1 MPKIYS
7 HKGDHIVVVVLDHMD
22 QRIVLPHVNQ
32 ILGQSDWLAVASDA
46 DGPIKVGRGVPVLAV
61 ADTDH
66 GARELS
72 EEENDDEDHEITSPR
87 KTRSGSSYIQNGV
100 KMRPSI
106 REGKS
111 RPRYDQPYLQKKKWS
126 PSLKIFF

>member
-1 MPKIYS
+1 MPKVYS
-7 HKGDHIVVVVLDHMD
+7 HKGDHIVVVVLDQMD

-46 DGPIKVGRGVPVLAV
+46 DGPIKVGGGVPILAV

-72 EEENDDEDHEITSPR
+72 EEENDDENFH
-87 KTRSGSSYIQNGV
+87 
-100 KMRPSI
+100 
-106 REGKS
+106 
-111 RPRYDQPYLQKKKWS
+111 
-126 PSLKIFF
+126 